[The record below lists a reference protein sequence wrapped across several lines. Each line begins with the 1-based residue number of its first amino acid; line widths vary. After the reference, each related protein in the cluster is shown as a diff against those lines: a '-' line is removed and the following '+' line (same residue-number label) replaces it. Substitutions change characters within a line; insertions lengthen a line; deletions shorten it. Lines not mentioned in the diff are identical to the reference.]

1 MKLQLSAPIFVLR
14 QRARQLAR
22 SNGIPLH
29 QALDTLA
36 REEGYSRWSLL
47 VRRHPAKPAPRILAA
62 LQAGEMLLLA
72 ARPGQGKTMLALD
85 LLGEAMAERRAAY
98 FFTLE
103 YNPADVARVL
113 RELGKEPVAQSL
125 YFDNSDD
132 ISAPYVI
139 DALQGAPTRSL
150 VVVDYLQVL
159 DLDRRKP
166 PVEEQIVALKRFA
179 AARQIN
185 VVLISQVHQGYELS
199 AQALPTLNDVRQP
212 NPFDIG
218 LFDQACF
225 MHAGRVEL
233 TSLAHP

>member
-1 MKLQLSAPIFVLR
+1 MKLQLSAPVFVLR

-22 SNGIPLH
+22 SDGIPLH
-29 QALDTLA
+29 QALDILA

-47 VRRHPAKPAPRILAA
+47 VRRHPAKPAQRILAA
-62 LQAGEMLLLA
+62 MQPGEMLLLA
-72 ARPGQGKTMLALD
+72 ARPAQGKTLLALD
-85 LLGEAMAERRAAY
+85 LLAEALAEGRAAY

-103 YNPADVARVL
+103 YNAPDVARAL
-113 RELGKEPVAQSL
+113 RELGKEAVAQAL
-125 YFDNSDD
+125 HFDNSDD

-139 DALQGAPTRSL
+139 DALQGAPSGSL
-150 VVVDYLQVL
+150 VVIDYLQVL

-166 PVEEQIVALKRFA
+166 PIEEQIVALKRFA

-199 AQALPTLNDVRQP
+199 EQALPTLNDVRKP